1 MMLMPG
7 PLHLGVI
14 LVGCGEDV
22 WPYAI
27 SFFVGVISCDFD
39 DSCGFCKTTCI
50 YVAVTSYFVIQNMVM
65 LMF

>member
-1 MMLMPG
+1 MLIPG

-14 LVGCGEDV
+14 LVGRREDV

-39 DSCGFCKTTCI
+39 DSCGFCKTCI
-50 YVAVTSYFVIQNMVM
+50 YVAVT
-65 LMF
+65 